1 MGIMITLVNR
11 TREWSNLEMYD
22 LTGAGV
28 SDDYLGIK
36 PYIKN
41 DWEKIKLVLKRG
53 KQNVKIKQ

>member
-1 MGIMITLVNR
+1 
-11 TREWSNLEMYD
+11 MYD